1 MTERSTYEEL
11 RGPANYIELSDEEL
25 FSKAL
30 HFANIEQCPG
40 IMPRVRSDAH
50 KILGRITFEIM
61 SRDGVSVVEK

>member
-11 RGPANYIELSDEEL
+11 RETANYIELSDEEL
-25 FSKAL
+25 FNKDL
-30 HFANIEQCPG
+30 HFANLEQSPV
-40 IMPRVRSDAH
+40 IMHRARADAS